1 VTSLE
6 KIKTEYQKWQKLQIV
21 SRGIETMS
29 LPIEKMSED
38 IANQALIIAKMGTE
52 IAVNAIRNIDDD
64 QQSGDEGLDYQL
76 EALTTALK
84 LDSEEIEQ
92 EAEYLERY
100 AKLVERAA
108 HDFKGEVERESSS
121 VRYNRIQ
128 INEQKNSYT
137 IESF

>member
-108 HDFKGEVERESSS
+108 HDFKGEVER
-121 VRYNRIQ
+121 
-128 INEQKNSYT
+128 
-137 IESF
+137 